1 MCKNAQY
8 EKDWQEHTIGL
19 FKFQINLQSQNCIN
33 CGVIKSKHSEKLAG
47 KIHLQTTYVCE
58 FHINIT
64 DVNISAG
71 RRIKTLKPNG
81 VPLLFTYL
89 PYVLLEN
96 VTLLLNL

>member
-1 MCKNAQY
+1 M
-8 EKDWQEHTIGL
+8 
-19 FKFQINLQSQNCIN
+19 
-33 CGVIKSKHSEKLAG
+33 G
-47 KIHLQTTYVCE
+47 KIRLQTTHVCE

-64 DVNISAG
+64 DVIISAG
-71 RRIKTLKPNG
+71 RRIKTLKPNV